1 MTVTALYHD
10 PERARTYPKA
20 DWVVVLAYPA
30 GAGFR
35 RFRFDTQAEAE
46 TFAADYPDARR

>member
-1 MTVTALYHD
+1 MTVTALYLD
-10 PERARTYPKA
+10 PQRARLYAKL

-30 GAGFR
+30 GLGFR
-35 RFRFDTQAEAE
+35 RFRFDTKEQAE